1 MRRLAESLYAITI
14 TLWAG
19 GLWAIGYIVAPTLF
33 ATLNERA
40 LAGEIAGR
48 LFGVIAWV
56 GIGCALYL
64 LVFLAVRQ
72 RRAAFKSGV
81 FWLVLVMLLLTL
93 AGYFGIQPIL
103 AQLKAEAWPR
113 GVMESMARSRF
124 ATWHGVS
131 SGLYLVQSLLGMALV
146 LLQGRGL
153 R

>member
-1 MRRLAESLYAITI
+1 MRRLAESLYTITI
-14 TLWAG
+14 TLWVG

-64 LVFLAVRQ
+64 LVFLAVRR

-81 FWLVLVMLLLTL
+81 FWLVLGMLLLTL

-113 GVMESMARSRF
+113 GVMESVARSRF
-124 ATWHGVS
+124 AAWHGIS
-131 SGLYLVQSLLGMALV
+131 SGLYLVQSMLGAALV
-146 LLQGRGL
+146 VLQGRGL

>member
-1 MRRLAESLYAITI
+1 MRRLADSLYAIVI
-14 TLWAG
+14 ALWVG
-19 GLWAIGYIVAPTLF
+19 GLWTVGYLVAPTLF
-33 ATLNERA
+33 ATLNDRS

-56 GIGCALYL
+56 GIGCAVYL
-64 LVFLAVRQ
+64 LVFLAVR
-72 RRAAFKSGV
+72 RRWAAFRSGV

-103 AQLKAEAWPR
+103 AQIKAEAWPR
-113 GVMESMARSRF
+113 GVMEGMTRNRF
-124 ATWHGVS
+124 ATWHGIS
-131 SGLYLVQSLLGMALV
+131 SGLYLVQSLLGAALV